1 MNLILL
7 GPPAAGKGTQ
17 AKMLTKAYGIPQ
29 ISTGDM
35 LREAVK
41 AGSPMGLKAKSFMD
55 SGALVPDE
63 VVIGI
68 VDERLQKADCQKGF
82 ILDGFPRTTA
92 QADTLKGML
101 ADKKMKI
108 DHVVCIQ
115 VATDELIR
123 RLAGRRICR
132 QCMAPFH
139 VMFNP
144 PKKKGVCDACGG
156 ELYQRDDDKEE
167 SVAVRLKAYENQTK
181 PLVDY
186 YQREGLLRPIDGIGE
201 VDAIQN
207 LIKQA
212 LAAR

>member
-41 AGSPMGLKAKSFMD
+41 AGSPMGLKAKSYMD

-68 VDERLQKADCQKGF
+68 VEERLQHDDCKKGF

-92 QADTLKGML
+92 QADNLKAML
-101 ADKKMKI
+101 AKRNLKI
-108 DHVVCIQ
+108 DHVASIEVP
-115 VATDELIR
+115 TDELIR

-132 QCMAPFH
+132 NCAAPFH

-144 PKKKGVCDACGG
+144 PKKQGVCDACGG

-186 YQREGLLRPIDGIGE
+186 YSREKLLRPVNGIGG
-201 VDAIQN
+201 VDEIQTR
-207 LIKQA
+207 IRSA
-212 LAAR
+212 LT

>member
-41 AGSPMGLKAKSFMD
+41 AGSPMGLKAKSYMD

-68 VDERLQKADCQKGF
+68 VEERLQHDDCKKGF

-92 QADTLKGML
+92 QADNLKAML
-101 ADKKMKI
+101 AKRNLKI
-108 DHVVCIQ
+108 DHVASIEVP
-115 VATDELIR
+115 TDELIR

-132 QCMAPFH
+132 NCAAPFH

-144 PKKKGVCDACGG
+144 PKKQGVCDACGG

-186 YQREGLLRPIDGIGE
+186 YSREKLLRPVNGIGG
-201 VDAIQN
+201 VDEIQTR
-207 LIKQA
+207 IRSA
-212 LAAR
+212 LA